1 MTAIDAGRERDITA
15 HPPGLDAR
23 RFKDRS
29 FIIWGVLATV
39 IGLGTLLTLVLELMH
54 DAHLWPF
61 APWGQSV
68 LSPRFFLSFPSSD
81 PAEAGILSAWVG
93 SILVIV
99 TTAVISI
106 PIGILAGVYLEEY
119 APKNPVTSA
128 IEIAVN
134 NLAGVPSILFGL
146 MALGIFVQVLGNAGR
161 YPDFLPEGFRNASAD
176 LFGQSILTAGITL
189 GLLILPVIIV
199 ATREAVRGVPQEIR
213 HAALA
218 VGATKWQTTQ
228 HHVLPYALPGVVTGV
243 IIGISRALGETAPLI
258 MIGGLTFVAFLPI
271 TRPGDATFETIGVL
285 DEYGAPLNS
294 AATERVRIE
303 SDGIVVLPDFT
314 ERPVQAGQVLDLPH
328 GTTIQTTAS
337 WGDAIASWSPSNWL
351 GQEFT
356 VMPIQMFN
364 WTSRP
369 QAEFLELAAAAGIVL
384 LAITLL
390 MNGAAIY
397 LRYRLRKSIKW

>member
-1 MTAIDAGRERDITA
+1 MTAVDVERIRDITA
-15 HPPGLDAR
+15 HPPGLAAR
-23 RFKDRS
+23 KFKDQS
-29 FIIWGVLATV
+29 FIIWGILATV
-39 IGLGTLLTLVLELMH
+39 IGLGTLVALVWDLTVDGGHRLTPE
-54 DAHLWPF
+54 
-61 APWGQSV
+61 
-68 LSPRFFLSFPSSD
+68 FFMSFPSSD
-81 PAEAGILSAWVG
+81 PSEAGILSAWVG
-93 SILVIV
+93 SVLVII
-99 TTAVISI
+99 TTALIAV
-106 PIGILAGVYLEEY
+106 PIGMLAGVYLEEY

-146 MALGIFVQVLGNAGR
+146 MALGIFVQVLGNPVRYFDFIPAGIR
-161 YPDFLPEGFRNASAD
+161 EPMAD

-243 IIGISRALGETAPLI
+243 IIGVSRALGETAPLI

-285 DEYGAPLNS
+285 DEYGAAVNPD
-294 AATERVRIE
+294 ATESVRIHH
-303 SDGIVVLPDFT
+303 DGVVVLPDFS
-314 ERPVQAGQVLDLPH
+314 EMPVEAGQTYDLPH
-328 GTTIQTTAS
+328 GSTVQSVAT
-337 WGDAIASWSPSNWL
+337 WGDAVASWSPTNWL

-369 QAEFLELAAAAGIVL
+369 QAEFLEIAAAAGLVL
-384 LAITLL
+384 LVITLL
-390 MNGAAIY
+390 MNGAAIW

>member
-1 MTAIDAGRERDITA
+1 MTAIDAQQVRDITA
-15 HPPGLDAR
+15 HPPGLAAR
-23 RFKDRS
+23 KFKDS
-29 FIIWGVLATV
+29 AFIIWGIVATI
-39 IGLGTLLTLVLELMH
+39 IGLGTLVTLVTDLFTDGGHRLTM
-54 DAHLWPF
+54 A
-61 APWGQSV
+61 
-68 LSPRFFLSFPSSD
+68 FFSSFPSSE
-81 PAEAGILSAWVG
+81 PAQAGILSAWVG
-93 SILVIV
+93 SLLVIF
-99 TTAVISI
+99 TTALFAI
-106 PIGILAGVYLEEY
+106 PIGILAGIYLEEY

-146 MALGIFVQVLGNAGR
+146 MAVGIFVQFLGNPNRWFG
-161 YPDFLPEGFRNASAD
+161 FLPQGFREAGAD

-189 GLLILPVIIV
+189 SLLILPVIIV

-218 VGATKWQTTQ
+218 VGATKWQSTQ

-285 DEYGAPLNS
+285 DEYGAAVDP
-294 AATERVRIE
+294 AATETVRIAH
-303 SDGIVVLPDFT
+303 DGVVVLPDFT
-314 ERPVQAGQVLDLPH
+314 ELPVQAGETVDLPH
-328 GTTIQTTAS
+328 GSTGQSVATL
-337 WGDAIASWSPSNWL
+337 GDSIGSMNPAHWL

-369 QAEFLELAAAAGIVL
+369 QAEFLEIAAAAGIVL
-384 LAITLL
+384 LFITLL
-390 MNGAAIY
+390 MNGTAIY

>member
-1 MTAIDAGRERDITA
+1 MTAMDVQRVRDITA
-15 HPPGLDAR
+15 RPKGLATRKFQDSA
-23 RFKDRS
+23 FV
-29 FIIWGVLATV
+29 IWGIIATI
-39 IGLGTLLTLVLELMH
+39 IGLGTLVTLVSDLAMDGGHRLTV
-54 DAHLWPF
+54 A
-61 APWGQSV
+61 
-68 LSPRFFLSFPSSD
+68 FFSSFPSSD
-81 PAEAGILSAWVG
+81 PAVAGILSAWVG
-93 SILVIV
+93 SLLVIT
-99 TTAVISI
+99 TTALVAI
-106 PIGILAGVYLEEY
+106 PVGILAGIYLEEY
-119 APKNPVTSA
+119 ARKNAITSA

-146 MALGIFVQVLGNAGR
+146 MAVGIFVQFLGN
-161 YPDFLPEGFRNASAD
+161 PDRWFGFLPEGFRNAAAD

-189 GLLILPVIIV
+189 ALLILPVVIV

-285 DEYGAPLNS
+285 DEYGAAVDPS
-294 AATERVRIE
+294 ATERITITH
-303 SDGIVVLPDFT
+303 DGVVVLPDFT
-314 ERPVQAGQVLDLPH
+314 EQQVEAGQVLDLPH
-328 GTTIQTTAS
+328 GTTLQSTATLS
-337 WGDAIASWSPSNWL
+337 DSVASFSPTHWL
-351 GQEFT
+351 GSDFT

-384 LAITLL
+384 LFITLL
-390 MNGAAIY
+390 MNGTAIW
-397 LRYRLRKSIKW
+397 LRYRLRKAIKW

>member
-1 MTAIDAGRERDITA
+1 MTAVDVERVRDITA
-15 HPPGLDAR
+15 HPPGLGAR
-23 RFKDRS
+23 KLKDSS
-29 FIIWGVLATV
+29 FVIWGILATV
-39 IGLGTLLTLVLELMH
+39 IGLGTLVALVWDLVADGGHRLTP
-54 DAHLWPF
+54 A
-61 APWGQSV
+61 
-68 LSPRFFLSFPSSD
+68 FFMSFPSSD

-93 SILVIV
+93 SLLVIF
-99 TTAVISI
+99 TTALFAI
-106 PIGILAGVYLEEY
+106 PIGLLAGVYLEEY
-119 APKNPVTSA
+119 APKNPITSA

-146 MALGIFVQVLGNAGR
+146 MAVGIFVQFLGNPAR
-161 YPDFLPEGFRNASAD
+161 YFSFLPESVRDGAAD

-189 GLLILPVIIV
+189 SLLILPVVIV
-199 ATREAVRGVPQEIR
+199 ATREAVRSVPQEMR
-213 HAALA
+213 QGALA

-285 DEYGAPLNS
+285 DEYGAAVDPS
-294 AATERVRIE
+294 ATERITIHH
-303 SDGIVVLPDFT
+303 DGVVVLPDFT
-314 ERPVQAGQVLDLPH
+314 EQQVQAGQVLDLPH
-328 GTTIQTTAS
+328 GSTIQSVATVGDAVAS
-337 WGDAIASWSPSNWL
+337 WAPNHWL

-369 QAEFLELAAAAGIVL
+369 QAEFLEIAAAAGLVL
-384 LAITLL
+384 LALTLL
-390 MNGAAIY
+390 MNGTAIW

>member
-1 MTAIDAGRERDITA
+1 MTAMDVARVRDITA
-15 HPPGLDAR
+15 HPPGLAAR
-23 RFKDRS
+23 RLKDRT
-29 FIIWGVLATV
+29 FVIWGILATV
-39 IGLGTLLTLVLELMH
+39 IGLGTLVTLVWDL
-54 DAHLWPF
+54 F
-61 APWGQSV
+61 ADGGHRLTPA
-68 LSPRFFLSFPSSD
+68 FFLSFPSAD

-93 SILVIV
+93 SFLVIV
-99 TTAVISI
+99 TTALFAI
-106 PIGILAGVYLEEY
+106 PIGLLAGVYLEEY
-119 APKNPVTSA
+119 APKNPITSS

-146 MALGIFVQVLGNAGR
+146 MAVGIFVQFLGNPAR
-161 YPDFLPEGFRNASAD
+161 YFSFLPEGFREASAD

-189 GLLILPVIIV
+189 SLLILPVVIV

-228 HHVLPYALPGVVTGV
+228 HHVMPYALPGVVTGV

-285 DEYGAPLNS
+285 DEYGAAVDP
-294 AATERVRIE
+294 AATERVTIHH
-303 SDGIVVLPDFT
+303 DGVVVLPDFT
-314 ERPVQAGQVLDLPH
+314 EQQVQAGQVLDLPH
-328 GTTIQTTAS
+328 GSTIQSVATMGDAVAS
-337 WGDAIASWSPSNWL
+337 WAPNHWL

-369 QAEFLELAAAAGIVL
+369 QAEFLEIAAAAGLVL

-390 MNGAAIY
+390 MNGAAIW

>member
-1 MTAIDAGRERDITA
+1 MAALDVQRVRDITA
-15 HPPGLDAR
+15 HPPGLGAR
-23 RFKDRS
+23 RFKDAA
-29 FIIWGVLATV
+29 FIVWGILATI
-39 IGLGTLLTLVLELMH
+39 IGLGTLVALVGELWHDGGHRLT
-54 DAHLWPF
+54 A
-61 APWGQSV
+61 A
-68 LSPRFFLSFPSSD
+68 FFTSFPSSD

-93 SILVIV
+93 SLLVIV
-99 TTAVISI
+99 TTALFAI

-119 APKNPVTSA
+119 AHKNAITSS

-146 MALGIFVQVLGNAGR
+146 MAVGIFVQFLGNPNKWFG
-161 YPDFLPEGFRNASAD
+161 FLPEGFRDAAAD
-176 LFGQSILTAGITL
+176 VFGQSILTAGITL
-189 GLLILPVIIV
+189 ALLILPVVIV
-199 ATREAVRGVPQEIR
+199 ATREAVRSVPQEIR

-271 TRPGDATFETIGVL
+271 TRPGDAAFEVIGAV
-285 DEYGAPLNS
+285 DEYGAPVTPD
-294 AATERVRIE
+294 ATESVRIE
-303 SDGIVVLPDFT
+303 HDGVVVLPDFS
-314 ERPVQAGQVLDLPH
+314 EMPVQAGQTYDLPH
-328 GTTIQTTAS
+328 GSTVQSTAD
-337 WGDAIASWSPSNWL
+337 WGDAIATWSPTHWL
-351 GQEFT
+351 GSEFT

-369 QAEFLELAAAAGIVL
+369 QAEFLEIAAAAGLVL
-384 LAITLL
+384 LLITLL
-390 MNGAAIY
+390 MNGTAIW

>member
-1 MTAIDAGRERDITA
+1 MTAIDAARAGDIAA
-15 HPPGLDAR
+15 HPKGLATR
-23 RFKDRS
+23 KFKDS
-29 FIIWGVLATV
+29 AFVIWGIVATV
-39 IGLGTLLTLVLELMH
+39 IGLGTLVALVSELVSDGGH
-54 DAHLWPF
+54 R
-61 APWGQSV
+61 
-68 LSPRFFLSFPSSD
+68 LSAAFFLSFPSSD
-81 PAEAGILSAWVG
+81 PAAAGILSAWVG
-93 SILVIV
+93 SILVII
-99 TTAVISI
+99 TTALFAI
-106 PIGILAGVYLEEY
+106 PIGILAGIYLEEY
-119 APKNPVTSA
+119 APKKPVTSA

-146 MALGIFVQVLGNAGR
+146 MAVGIFVQFLGN
-161 YPDFLPEGFRNASAD
+161 PDRWFGFLPEDFRNGAAD

-189 GLLILPVIIV
+189 ALLILPVVIV
-199 ATREAVRGVPQEIR
+199 AAREAVRGVPQEIR

-285 DEYGAPLNS
+285 DEYGAAVDPS
-294 AATERVRIE
+294 ATETVRIAH
-303 SDGIVVLPDFT
+303 DGVVVLPDFT
-314 ERPVQAGQVLDLPH
+314 ERAVRAGETLELPH
-328 GTTIQTTAS
+328 GSTVQSVAT
-337 WGDAIASWSPSNWL
+337 WGDAIASWSPGNWL
-351 GQEFT
+351 SQEFT

-369 QAEFLELAAAAGIVL
+369 QAEFLEIAAAAGIVL
-384 LAITLL
+384 LFITLL
-390 MNGAAIY
+390 LNGTAIW